1 MDRDTVEIGIQLAV
15 SAGLVLLMT
24 IIHGL
29 GLFGI
34 AKVLRLKKERL
45 EQHDLDFR
53 ALLLTGAVGI
63 SIFALHIFEIWV
75 FAAFYIAVDA
85 IGSLEDALYYSASAY
100 ATLGRPTDFF
110 PEEWRLIGALEALVG
125 FVLIGWSTAFI
136 VTTMDRLRR
145 SGD

>member
-1 MDRDTVEIGIQLAV
+1 MDGDTIEIGIQLAV

-24 IIHGL
+24 VIHGL

-34 AKVLRLKKERL
+34 AKILRLNKERL
-45 EQHDLDFR
+45 VEHDLDFK
-53 ALLLTGAVGI
+53 ALLLMGSVGM

-75 FAAFYIAVDA
+75 FAVFYMVVDA
-85 IGSLEDALYYSASAY
+85 LDSLEDALFYSASAY

-145 SGD
+145 SS